1 MLKIENL
8 VKTFGKGTINEL
20 EQLTVSTFTAERGI
34 SLQ

>member
-20 EQLTVSTFTAERGI
+20 RRLTVSTFTAERGI